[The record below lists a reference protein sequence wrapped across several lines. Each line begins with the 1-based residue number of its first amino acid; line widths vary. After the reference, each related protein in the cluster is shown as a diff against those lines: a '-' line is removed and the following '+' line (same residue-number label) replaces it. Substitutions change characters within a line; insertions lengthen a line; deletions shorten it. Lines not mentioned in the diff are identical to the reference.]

1 MNKPRRVLQRSM
13 MLPVA
18 TRYLMPLLLLF
29 SVFLLLRGHN
39 EVGGGF
45 IGGLVAASAL
55 MLYAIAESPAA
66 LRALLPVAPRPL
78 VGAGLLLALLSGL
91 VAVASGKPFMTGLW
105 IKTPLPVLGK
115 LGTPL
120 LFDVGVYFLV
130 IGIVLWILLTLAED

>member
-45 IGGLVAASAL
+45 IGGLVASSAL

-78 VGAGLLLALLSGL
+78 AGAGLLLALSSGL
-91 VAVASGKPFMTGLW
+91 VAVIFGKPFMTGLW